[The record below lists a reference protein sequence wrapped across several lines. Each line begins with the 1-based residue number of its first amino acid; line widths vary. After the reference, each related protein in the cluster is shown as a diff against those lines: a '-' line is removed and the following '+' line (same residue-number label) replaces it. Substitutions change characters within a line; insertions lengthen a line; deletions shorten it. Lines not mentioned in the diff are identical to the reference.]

1 MILFLGVAQMG
12 RISCALPRMTDV
24 RVRIRFP
31 VGFTEPRVFEATVTD
46 DNRWTVHID
55 NRERASELTREFR
68 QAAYRGE
75 RRIATYAPEPAYRW
89 ADVVAALFV
98 GSEVLTSREL
108 ISDVEADGTERVY

>member
-1 MILFLGVAQMG
+1 
-12 RISCALPRMTDV
+12 MTDV

-55 NRERASELTREFR
+55 NRERASE
-68 QAAYRGE
+68 YRGE

-89 ADVVAALFV
+89 ADVVVALFV

>member
-1 MILFLGVAQMG
+1 MA
-12 RISCALPRMTDV
+12 DV

-31 VGFTEPRVFEATVTD
+31 AGFTEPRVFEAKVTD

-55 NRERASELTREFR
+55 DQTRASELAREFR
-68 QAAYRGE
+68 AAARRGE
-75 RRIATYAPEPAYRW
+75 HRSATYAPEPAYRW
-89 ADVVAALFV
+89 ADVVVALFV